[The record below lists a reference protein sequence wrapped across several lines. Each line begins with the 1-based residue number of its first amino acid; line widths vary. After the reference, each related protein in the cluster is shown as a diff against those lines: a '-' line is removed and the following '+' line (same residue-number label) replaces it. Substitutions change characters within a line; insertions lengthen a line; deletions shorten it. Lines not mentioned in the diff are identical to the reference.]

1 MSFHYS
7 TIKDMF
13 GGCPMVVA
21 IGESETGKLT
31 AIRAALSLLGCHQIL
46 RYVKGTNVLFMER
59 ASQSTL
65 PFGIEEA
72 VPSKKGN
79 TNKLDLTELVIDLF
93 DGAVSANMKTGAL
106 KPKSVPVLA
115 TNFDVEDIDR

>member
-1 MSFHYS
+1 
-7 TIKDMF
+7 
-13 GGCPMVVA
+13 MVVA
-21 IGESETGKLT
+21 IGELETGKST
-31 AIRAALSLLGCHQIL
+31 AIRAALSLFGCHQIS
-46 RYVKGTNVLFMER
+46 RYVKGTNALFMER
-59 ASQSTL
+59 ASRSTL

-72 VPSKKGN
+72 VPSKKGK